1 MGAEAPNANTTASQL
16 YNALKRD
23 LIDGRFAA
31 GQKLAITTLKQRYRV
46 GLSPLREALNRLA
59 AYGLLV
65 QENQRGF
72 RVPALTR
79 AELDDIAELR
89 QRFEGQAL
97 AQALEAGD
105 DEWEA
110 GLLAAFHRLK
120 RADETPGQLEHWEQM
135 HLQFHRHLLEPCGS
149 PWLLRFIEQLHDQ
162 FDRYRRM
169 APANNAVRETLNDQH
184 GQLVDLAMSRD
195 TAAARALL
203 EEHIR
208 LSYEV
213 AQGACQENEMSKGKG
228 GATGIGGA
236 TEKA

>member
-1 MGAEAPNANTTASQL
+1 MRAEAPTANTTASQL
-16 YNALKRD
+16 YTALKRD

-120 RADETPGQLEHWEQM
+120 RADETPDQLEHWEQM

-169 APANNAVRETLNDQH
+169 APANNAMRETLNDQH

-213 AQGACQENEMSKGKG
+213 AQGACQENEVSEGKG
-228 GATGIGGA
+228 GATG
-236 TEKA
+236 KA

>member
-1 MGAEAPNANTTASQL
+1 MGVEAPTANTTASQL
-16 YNALKRD
+16 YTALKRD

-72 RVPALTR
+72 RVPALTC

-97 AQALEAGD
+97 AQALEAGN

-120 RADETPGQLEHWEQM
+120 RADETPDQLEHWEQM

-184 GQLVDLAMSRD
+184 GQLVDLAMARD

-213 AQGACQENEMSKGKG
+213 AQGACQENETSEGKG
-228 GATGIGGA
+228 GATG
-236 TEKA
+236 KA

>member
-1 MGAEAPNANTTASQL
+1 MGAEAPTANTTASQL
-16 YNALKRD
+16 YTALKRD

-31 GQKLAITTLKQRYRV
+31 GQKLAITTLKQHYRV

-97 AQALEAGD
+97 AQALEAGN

-120 RADETPGQLEHWEQM
+120 RADETPDQLEHWEQM

-169 APANNAVRETLNDQH
+169 APANNAMRETLNDQH
-184 GQLVDLAMSRD
+184 GQLVDLAMARD

-213 AQGACQENEMSKGKG
+213 AQGACQENETSEGKG
-228 GATGIGGA
+228 GATG
-236 TEKA
+236 KA